1 MKNKILILGSTGMAG
16 HVIKK
21 YLNNINEFEIYD
33 LARSDFYFKPYFK
46 QEVTNFEKLNEI
58 IHQYSFDYII
68 NCVGLLSKPSEDN
81 PDLAILL
88 NAYLPHFIERTTKD
102 TKTKII
108 HISTDCVFSGK
119 KGDYK
124 ENDLT
129 DGTGFYAQSK
139 ALGEIINDKDLTIR
153 TSIIGPELNL
163 EGVGLFNWFVKQ
175 NGQIYGYANAY
186 WSGIT
191 TLELAKNITEIIL
204 NKTSVSGLLHLTN
217 NSKISKHQLLL
228 NIQYIF
234 NLKNINIIE
243 SNEYKVDKSLLNSR
257 DDINLNIPSY
267 SNMILELMDWM
278 NKNKY

>member
-1 MKNKILILGSTGMAG
+1 MKIKILILGSTGMAG

-46 QEVTNFEKLNEI
+46 QEISNFEKLAEI
-58 IHQYSFDYII
+58 IHLYSFDYII
-68 NCVGLLSKPSEDN
+68 NCVGLLSKSSEEN

-88 NAYLPHFIERTTKD
+88 NAYLPHFIEKTTQD

-124 ENDLT
+124 ENDFT
-129 DGTGFYAQSK
+129 DGSGFYAQSK

-153 TSIIGPELNL
+153 TSIIGPELNI
-163 EGVGLFNWFVKQ
+163 EGVGLFNWFIKQ
-175 NGQIYGYANAY
+175 NGQIYGYSNAY

-191 TLELAKNITEIIL
+191 TFELAKNITEIIL
-204 NKTSVSGLLHLTN
+204 YNTSVSGLLHLTN
-217 NSKISKHQLLL
+217 NFKISKYQLLII
-228 NIQYIF
+228 IQNIF
-234 NLKNINIIE
+234 NLNNIMIVE
-243 SNEYKVDKSLLNSR
+243 SNEYKVDKSLINTR

-267 SNMILELMDWM
+267 SNMIIELRDWM

>member
-1 MKNKILILGSTGMAG
+1 M
-16 HVIKK
+16 
-21 YLNNINEFEIYD
+21 
-33 LARSDFYFKPYFK
+33 
-46 QEVTNFEKLNEI
+46 
-58 IHQYSFDYII
+58 
-68 NCVGLLSKPSEDN
+68 SKPSEDN

-88 NAYLPHFIERTTKD
+88 NAYLPHFIEKITKD

-129 DGTGFYAQSK
+129 DGSGFYAQSK

-163 EGVGLFNWFVKQ
+163 EGVGLFNWFIKQ

-191 TLELAKNITEIIL
+191 TLELAKNIADIIL

-217 NSKISKHQLLL
+217 NYKISKHQLLL